1 MNIKRRSVMVAGVPY
16 SIQLVPHGTYD
27 TIADDTN
34 EGMCDYT
41 VKEIV
46 AHDPT
51 MEAREGDDMKN
62 LEFITNNTVKHELVH
77 AFLFET
83 GNSEYAEDEKLVKL
97 IALSIEKL
105 HKLCADANA
114 INSIYELPDQPMA
127 A

>member
-1 MNIKRRSVMVAGVPY
+1 MNIKRKSVIVAGVPY
-16 SIQLVPHGTYD
+16 SIQLVPEGTYPIIGND
-27 TIADDTN
+27 SN
-34 EGMCDYT
+34 EGICDYT
-41 VKEIV
+41 VKEILV
-46 AHDPT
+46 HDAT

-83 GNSEYAEDEKLVKL
+83 GNSDYAADEKLVEL

-105 HKLCADANA
+105 HKLCADADAINA
-114 INSIYELPDQPMA
+114 IYEKTEPLA